1 MAEVIGILSGA
12 ITFIDAGS
20 KVAKLLSSLK
30 NAPKRISAHQEELQ
44 DMVRLVTNMK
54 DDLNRLSNGTGSLP
68 SWLISQSDLS
78 EIERFIRE
86 SESTAKQLEAW
97 LDVSAASS
105 QQGRVEKSWKAI
117 RARKL
122 QSTILEK
129 LEKMKDLK
137 GSMQFWLNRQTYLIS
152 TGHMASKTTS
162 TPCTANFAPL

>member
-30 NAPKRISAHQEELQ
+30 NAPKQIAAYQEELQ
-44 DMVRLVTNMK
+44 DMVRLVTSMK

-68 SWLISQSDLS
+68 SWLISQPDLS

-97 LDVSAASS
+97 LNDATASS
-105 QQGRVEKSWKAI
+105 QHGRMEKSWKAI

-122 QSTILEK
+122 QSKILDK
-129 LEKMKDLK
+129 LERMKDLK

-152 TGHMASKTTS
+152 TGQM
-162 TPCTANFAPL
+162 